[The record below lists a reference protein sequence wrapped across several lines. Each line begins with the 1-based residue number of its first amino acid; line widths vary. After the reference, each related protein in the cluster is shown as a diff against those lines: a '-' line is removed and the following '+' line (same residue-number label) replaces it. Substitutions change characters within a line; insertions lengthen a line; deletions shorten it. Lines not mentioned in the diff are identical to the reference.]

1 VFLLLVIGSVQTSYE
16 QPVQSIP
23 SLFPHNSNPFNASMG
38 KWLERYWIWVASM
51 PKDVHPRGDTTGKNC
66 GTNQS
71 GPVWFLDPPV
81 EQPKKNSTSFYC
93 EIPEGKAIF
102 VPIFVG
108 ECDATVLK
116 NPTDSDISICAKEG
130 NDNAAIKFDIDG
142 KRFVEIRGTDRSEEQ
157 YSLYRTTSD
166 FFNIS
171 FVKNNIFDASTGLY
185 RAQADGYFAIVQPLP
200 LGDHKMYIYNSR
212 LVTDPEEKSKLPVD
226 VSFNIKIVKNQNSSS

>member
-1 VFLLLVIGSVQTSYE
+1 
-16 QPVQSIP
+16 
-23 SLFPHNSNPFNASMG
+23 MG
-38 KWLERYWIWVASM
+38 KWLEGYWIWAASI

-81 EQPKKNSTSFYC
+81 EQPTPKTFYC

-102 VPIFVG
+102 VPLRVG

-130 NDNAAIKFDIDG
+130 NDHGNIKYSIDG
-142 KRFVEIRGTDRSEEQ
+142 NTLLEIKKTSQSQEH

-171 FVKNNIFDASTGLY
+171 FVKNNIFDAPIGNY
-185 RAQADGYFAIVQPLP
+185 RAQADGYFAFVEPLP
-200 LGDHKMYIYNSR
+200 LGDHEMSMQINVLRSEPDAKSVMD
-212 LVTDPEEKSKLPVD
+212 LVLASY
-226 VSFNIKIVKNQNSSS
+226 NIKVVKIQNVGS